1 MSRWYGRADSLALGA
16 FKGPFGANVR
26 GKYADDLASDRR
38 YAGPVSNSSETPTAL
53 DVYRA
58 ALRRAP
64 DRSVVVA
71 SIGFATNLAALLRA
85 EPALVA
91 RKVRRVVWMGG
102 RFPAGGRSYNL
113 DCGDGRY
120 DASRGCAGNAS
131 YAVARMPSSVAQ
143 VWTALGDRVRT
154 GARLTSCAPATN
166 PCRRAMID
174 REGPG
179 SARKSWDP
187 LAVLVAVRG
196 ANPAWFESVPGTNSV
211 DATGANTWVGAAGT
225 NATNQTYL
233 SFHAKRGAAQR
244 AAVESTLDELL
255 CAPPKLRPAHFI
267 GN

>member
-1 MSRWYGRADSLALGA
+1 MRGRPRLA
-16 FKGPFGANVR
+16 
-26 GKYADDLASDRR
+26 
-38 YAGPVSNSSETPTAL
+38 ETARP
-53 DVYRA
+53 
-58 ALRRAP
+58 LRR
-64 DRSVVVA
+64 RS
-71 SIGFATNLAALLRA
+71 
-85 EPALVA
+85 A
-91 RKVRRVVWMGG
+91 R
-102 RFPAGGRSYNL
+102 GRSGPGL
-113 DCGDGRY
+113 PG
-120 DASRGCAGNAS
+120 AAGC
-131 YAVARMPSSVAQ
+131 
-143 VWTALGDRVRT
+143 
-154 GARLTSCAPATN
+154 
-166 PCRRAMID
+166 
-174 REGPG
+174 EGPG